1 MLQVKRFASV
11 AMEEA
16 EKLVEDL
23 TAESATRFFC
33 NVQVLIGQ
41 DIKLGRW
48 MLMKDDAEV
57 VLVSERAY
65 PGFVVDPSV

>member
-11 AMEEA
+11 ALEDA
-16 EKLVEDL
+16 EKLIDDL
-23 TAESATRFFC
+23 TEESATRFFS

-65 PGFVVDPSV
+65 PGFVVDTSV